1 MRSESRLL
9 QGISVPIGLEALT
22 EVKLRIRNYEFL
34 FTLWQILKFSML
46 RLALLLITAFLLSI
60 NTLLSG
66 QSKGINR
73 EKYHINIKQ
82 TNNTINVDGI
92 LDEPVW
98 QDADMATHFQ
108 RVLPTDTG
116 FAIAQTEVRVTYN
129 ESTLYV
135 GIVCFD
141 SSPGKRPVE
150 SLRRDFN
157 FLKNDN
163 FVVFMDT
170 YNDQTNG
177 FAFGVSAA
185 GAQWDGIQA
194 NGGTVNLNW
203 DIKWRSAVKNYKDRW
218 VAEFAIPFRSIRYNG
233 GEKEWGINFSRL
245 DLKTNEKS
253 SWAPMPR
260 QFATATLAFAGSLF
274 WDKPLPPSGLRFSVI
289 PYVSAKTTQDKE
301 AGEGL
306 KTKANAGVDAKV
318 ILSTSMNLDLTV
330 NPDYSQVEV
339 DNQVTNLDRFE
350 LFFPEKRQ
358 FYLENSDLFA
368 QLGNDNLRPFFSRR
382 IGLESSVL
390 GGARLSGKI
399 GNNWRIGVMDIQTG
413 QKDTI
418 AAENFS
424 VAVLQRRL
432 FSHSYLTA
440 FFINKQP
447 INPNDP
453 ISSINYKFNRVAGLE
468 YNLASANN
476 HWLGKA
482 FYHQSFYPGAS
493 DNAAATSANI
503 SYNTQ
508 YLTATLNQALVGA
521 DYLAE
526 VGYIRRK
533 GYYEINP
540 TFQYKFFPADKK
552 IADHGP
558 AIKMDMYYDPSIKLT
573 DRVTQLLYQVE
584 GMNKS
589 ILVVDAMNTFIK
601 LQAPFDPTN
610 TGSVPLP
617 ANDKFNWNE
626 MGISFTSDLRKSFNW
641 LISSR
646 YGGFYN
652 GTKWMIDG
660 ELYYRVQPYGSL
672 AFITAYNDI
681 SLPSPYKTAHFL
693 LIGPRLDLT
702 FTDKLFLTSFVQ
714 YNTQIDNLNLNLR
727 FQWRF
732 APVSDLFIVYTENS
746 FPSDS
751 RIKNR
756 GLVLKLSYW
765 FN

>member
-1 MRSESRLL
+1 MFRPS
-9 QGISVPIGLEALT
+9 
-22 EVKLRIRNYEFL
+22 
-34 FTLWQILKFSML
+34 
-46 RLALLLITAFLLSI
+46 LLLSTVILLCF
-60 NTLLSG
+60 NTLLFG

-73 EKYHINIKQ
+73 EKYKINIAQ
-82 TNNTINVDGI
+82 TDNTINVDGI

-98 QDADMATHFQ
+98 SSADVATHFQ

-116 FAIAQTEVRVTYN
+116 FAIAQTEVKVTYN
-129 ESTLYV
+129 ESTLFV
-135 GIVCFD
+135 GIICYD

-163 FVVFMDT
+163 FIVFMDT

-185 GAQWDGIQA
+185 GAQWDGVQA
-194 NGGTVNLNW
+194 NGGTVNLDW
-203 DIKWRSAVKNYKDRW
+203 DIKWRSVVKNYKDRW

-233 GEKEWGINFSRL
+233 GDKEWGINFSRL

-260 QFATATLAFAGSLF
+260 QFATATLAFTGSLV
-274 WDKPLPPSGLRFSVI
+274 WDKPLPTSGLRFSLI
-289 PYVSAKTTQDKE
+289 PYLSAKTTQNKE
-301 AGEGL
+301 AGEGY
-306 KTKANAGVDAKV
+306 KPAASAGFDAKA

-339 DNQVTNLDRFE
+339 DRQVTNLDRFE

-368 QLGNDNLRPFFSRR
+368 NLGKDNLRPFFSRR
-382 IGLESSVL
+382 IGLESPVL
-390 GGARLSGKI
+390 AGARLSGKI
-399 GNNWRIGVMDIQTG
+399 GNNWRIGLMDIQTG
-413 QKDTI
+413 SKDTI
-418 AAENFS
+418 QAGNFT
-424 VAVLQRRL
+424 VAVLQRQV
-432 FSHSYLTA
+432 FSHSNITA
-440 FFINKQP
+440 FLVNKE
-447 INPNDP
+447 IMNTKSDSLFTVNR
-453 ISSINYKFNRVAGLE
+453 FNRVAGLE

-482 FYHQSFYPGAS
+482 FYHQSLYPGAKS
-493 DNAAATSANI
+493 NAAAVAANLA
-503 SYNTQ
+503 YTTQ
-508 YLTATLNQALVGA
+508 YITTSLNQSWVGA
-521 DYLAE
+521 DYIAD

-533 GYYEINP
+533 GYYEVNP
-540 TFQYKFFPADKK
+540 TFQYKFFPSSSK

-558 AIKMDMYYDPSIKLT
+558 AFKLDMLFDPSMKIT
-573 DRVTQLLYQVE
+573 DRETQLLYQVE
-584 GMNKS
+584 WMNKS
-589 ILVVDAMNTFIK
+589 ILVVDVKETYQK
-601 LQAPFDPTN
+601 LLAPFDPTN
-610 TGSVPLP
+610 TQSVPFA
-617 ANDKFNWNE
+617 ANQKFNWKE
-626 MGISFTSDLRKSFNW
+626 MGVSFTSDIRKPFNW
-641 LISSR
+641 LVSTR
-646 YGGFYN
+646 YGGYYE
-652 GTKWMIDG
+652 GTRATTYA

-672 AFITAYNDI
+672 AIISSYNNI
-681 SLPSPYKTAHFL
+681 SMPAPYKSAGFF
-693 LIGPRLDLT
+693 LIGPRIDIT
-702 FTDKLFLTSFVQ
+702 FTDKIFLTSLVQ
-714 YNTQIDNLNLNLR
+714 YNNQIDNINLNLR

-746 FPSDS
+746 FPGDN

>member
-1 MRSESRLL
+1 M
-9 QGISVPIGLEALT
+9 V
-22 EVKLRIRNYEFL
+22 L
-34 FTLWQILKFSML
+34 F
-46 RLALLLITAFLLSI
+46 
-60 NTLLSG
+60 G
-66 QSKGINR
+66 QLKGINR
-73 EKYHINIKQ
+73 EKYKINTKEI
-82 TNNTINVDGI
+82 TDNITIDGI
-92 LDEPVW
+92 LDEPAW
-98 QDADMATHFQ
+98 LTADKATHFQ

-116 FAIAQTEVRVTYN
+116 FAIAQTEVRVIYD
-129 ESTLYV
+129 ESNLYV
-135 GIVCFD
+135 GIICYD
-141 SSPGKRPVE
+141 PTPGKRPVE

-163 FVVFMDT
+163 FIVFLDT

-260 QFATATLAFAGSLF
+260 QFATATLSFTGSLI
-274 WDKPLPPSGLRFSVI
+274 WDKPLPPSGLRFSLI

-301 AGEGL
+301 AGEGF
-306 KTKANAGVDAKV
+306 KPVANAGIDAKV
-318 ILSTSMNLDLTV
+318 IISTSMNLDLTV

-382 IGLESSVL
+382 IGLESQVL
-390 GGARLSGKI
+390 AGARLSGKI
-399 GNNWRIGVMDIQTG
+399 GNNWRIGLMNIQTG
-413 QKDTI
+413 QNDTVE
-418 AAENFS
+418 AENFT
-424 VAVLQRRL
+424 VAVLQRQV
-432 FSHSYLTA
+432 FNHSNITA
-440 FFINKQP
+440 FFVNKQVM
-447 INPNDP
+447 NLRND
-453 ISSINYKFNRVAGLE
+453 SSTRYKFNRVAGLE
-468 YNLASANN
+468 YNLASADN

-493 DNAAATSANI
+493 GNAAALSANI
-503 SYNTQ
+503 AYNTQ
-508 YLTATLNQALVGA
+508 YLTVTLNQSWVGA

-526 VGYIRRK
+526 VGYIRRN
-533 GYYEINP
+533 GYYELNP
-540 TFQYKFFPADKK
+540 TFQYKFFPASSR

-558 AIKMDMYYDPSIKLT
+558 AFKMDMYYDPSLKMT
-573 DRVTQLLYQVE
+573 DRITQLLYQVE
-584 GMNKS
+584 WMNKS
-589 ILVVDAMNTFIK
+589 ILVVDGMQTFVK
-601 LQAPFDPTN
+601 LQTPFDPTN
-610 TGSVPLP
+610 TGGVPLP
-617 ANDKFNWNE
+617 ANDEFNWKE
-626 MGISFTSDLRKSFNW
+626 MGISFTSDIRKPLNW

-652 GTKWMIDG
+652 GTKWMVDG
-660 ELYYRVQPYGSL
+660 ELYFRVQPYGSL
-672 AFITAYNDI
+672 AIVTTYNNI
-681 SLPSPYKTAHFL
+681 SMPLPYKSAQFV

-714 YNTQIDNLNLNLR
+714 YNNQIDNINLNLR

-746 FPSDS
+746 FPGDFK
-751 RIKNR
+751 IKNR